1 MCLIQSFSQEGEKD
15 DRKAIEKKAQQRTA
29 VESED
34 FMPTEAV
41 RAVSIA
47 HIKIVNLLGKH
58 KKKREKMWV

>member
-34 FMPTEAV
+34 FMPTGAV
-41 RAVSIA
+41 HAVSIA
-47 HIKIVNLLGKH
+47 HV
-58 KKKREKMWV
+58 VV